1 LRLDDDAPGERRDN
15 PTSCR
20 HCRSPT
26 GEQSSESILASKLS
40 TMYDMLHSRLRFR
53 PSYSGFVVYF
63 PAQSIKHSA
72 GQYKV
77 VEEKAFGIS
86 EVSTTTTV

>member
-1 LRLDDDAPGERRDN
+1 
-15 PTSCR
+15 
-20 HCRSPT
+20 
-26 GEQSSESILASKLS
+26 
-40 TMYDMLHSRLRFR
+40 MYDMLHSRLRFR